1 MSVPSA
7 PPPLLLAAAAVLA
20 VSGLLAWRYSR
31 RRHWVPVGT
40 LSAISL
46 YPLKSGAGLR
56 CQHAQV
62 TAFGLRSGPKL
73 DRCLAVVCNDTILC
87 AMSRRTIVL
96 IKADLD
102 DDSVTL
108 SAPAMTPLRVPL
120 PTEGNSVV
128 HGEQFG
134 THNAGLDLGEQ
145 ASKWLSDYF
154 ADGKAYTLMYFRH
167 GSVPARRT
175 VDIPRPYARFA
186 LPSDVAAFQNVTAL
200 SVVCEASVDELNSRM
215 ETPVTLDNF
224 RMNLTVA
231 GAAPFAD
238 DDWAFVR
245 IGTAVMRH
253 IKAVQR
259 CPNTCVDP
267 RTGQRSQLMEP
278 LRTLRTFRLAKT
290 KEEKA
295 MYKDS
300 PLLGNALGVDVEG
313 DINVGDTVYALMK

>member
-167 GSVPARRT
+167 GS
-175 VDIPRPYARFA
+175 
-186 LPSDVAAFQNVTAL
+186 
-200 SVVCEASVDELNSRM
+200 
-215 ETPVTLDNF
+215 
-224 RMNLTVA
+224 
-231 GAAPFAD
+231 
-238 DDWAFVR
+238 
-245 IGTAVMRH
+245 
-253 IKAVQR
+253 
-259 CPNTCVDP
+259 
-267 RTGQRSQLMEP
+267 RSQLMEP

-313 DINVGDTVYALMK
+313 DIHVGDTVYALMK